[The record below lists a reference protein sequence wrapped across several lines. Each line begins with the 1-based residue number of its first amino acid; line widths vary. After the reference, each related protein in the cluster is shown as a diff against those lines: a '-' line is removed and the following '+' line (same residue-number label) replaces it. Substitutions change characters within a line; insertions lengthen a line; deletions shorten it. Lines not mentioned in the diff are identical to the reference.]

1 MGAVAVVKLVV
12 KLALKLVV
20 KLVVKRAP
28 YYPLPYY
35 PYNT

>member
-1 MGAVAVVKLVV
+1 MGVVAVVKLVV